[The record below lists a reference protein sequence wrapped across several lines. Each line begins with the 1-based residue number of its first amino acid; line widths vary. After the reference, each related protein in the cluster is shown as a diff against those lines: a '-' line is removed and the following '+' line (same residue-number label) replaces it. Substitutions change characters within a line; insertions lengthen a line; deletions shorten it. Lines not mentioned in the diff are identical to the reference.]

1 MRKLLFLGGPVFQ
14 IPMIEKAKA
23 MGLRVGIVDRDEEAA
38 ARPYADDF
46 FRASLLDQEAVF
58 SVVENYRPDGVIC
71 GACDTS
77 VQTAAAVCERFN
89 LPGNTMAMAKCA
101 TDKLLMLKAFE
112 RGGVPHPAFQFI
124 PRDAVVTALPTLP
137 YPLISKP
144 VDSSGSRGINLITCL
159 EEYPAKATESSRAGR
174 SGDILLEEYLDGNEI
189 SVEVVVLRGEPHVLQ
204 VTDKITTGAPHFCE
218 IGHSQPAL
226 LSEALRQEVEAVAK
240 GACRAVGL
248 QNSPAHIE
256 MKLTKNGPKMV
267 EMGARMAGDTISTYL
282 IDTSLQG
289 ADMAES
295 AIRIALGEDFELS
308 AYRNS
313 EVWSAVRMIG
323 SRKGTLTAM
332 SGVET
337 ARAVP
342 GVVNVTLM
350 GKVGRHYEAARSNT
364 DRVGFVV
371 ARGNSKDEALHRCDE
386 AIACLKFEWNA
397 DS

>member
-1 MRKLLFLGGPVFQ
+1 M
-14 IPMIEKAKA
+14 
-23 MGLRVGIVDRDEEAA
+23 
-38 ARPYADDF
+38 
-46 FRASLLDQEAVF
+46 
-58 SVVENYRPDGVIC
+58 
-71 GACDTS
+71 
-77 VQTAAAVCERFN
+77 
-89 LPGNTMAMAKCA
+89 
-101 TDKLLMLKAFE
+101 
-112 RGGVPHPAFQFI
+112 
-124 PRDAVVTALPTLP
+124 TALPTLP

-144 VDSSGSRGINLITCL
+144 VDSSGSRGINLIICP

-313 EVWSAVRMIG
+313 GVWSAVRMIG

-386 AIACLKFEWNA
+386 ALACLKFEWNA

>member
-46 FRASLLDQEAVF
+46 FRASLLDRDEVF
-58 SVVENYRPDGVIC
+58 SVVEHYHPDGVIC

-77 VQTAAAVCERFN
+77 VQTAAAVCEHFN
-89 LPGNTMAMAKCA
+89 LPGNTMAIAKRA

-112 RGGVPHPAFQFI
+112 RGGVPHPAYQFI
-124 PRDAVVTALPTLP
+124 PRDAVATALPTLP

-144 VDSSGSRGINLITCL
+144 VDSSGSRGINLITCP
-159 EEYPAKATESSRAGR
+159 EEYLAKVTESSEAGR

-189 SVEVVVLRGEPHVLQ
+189 SVEVVVLRGEPYVLQ
-204 VTDKITTGAPHFCE
+204 VTDKITTGTPHFCE
-218 IGHSQPAL
+218 IGHSQPAA
-226 LSEALRQEVEAVAK
+226 LSGALRQKVEVVAK

-256 MKLTKNGPKMV
+256 MKLTKNGPRMV

-289 ADMAES
+289 VDMAET
-295 AIRIALGEDFELS
+295 AIRIALGEDFELP

-313 EVWSAVRMIG
+313 GEWSAVRMIG
-323 SRKGTLTAM
+323 SRKGTLTSM
-332 SGVET
+332 SGTEA

-342 GVVNVTLM
+342 GVVNVTFM
-350 GKVGRHYEAARSNT
+350 GKVGRHYEAARSNS

-371 ARGNSKDEALHRCDE
+371 AKGASAKQAQQRCDE
-386 AIACLKFEWNA
+386 AISYLKFEWNENN
-397 DS
+397 